1 MYNQKQS
8 KIMAQISGK
17 VIAILPVQSGENE
30 RGEWQRGGVVIETL
44 EAPSVKLALSTFG
57 RRRTQQIQQ
66 LTFGEVIVVTYMPE
80 SREFMG
86 KWYTELRL
94 TEVLTVAKKSAGEQ
108 AGN

>member
-1 MYNQKQS
+1 
-8 KIMAQISGK
+8 MAQISGK

-44 EAPSVKLALSTFG
+44 ESPSVKLALSTFG
-57 RRRTQQIQQ
+57 KRRTEQIQH
-66 LTFGEVIVVTYMPE
+66 LTLGEVVVVSYSPE

-94 TEVLTVAKKSAGEQ
+94 TEVMTTTRSTTPKISE
-108 AGN
+108 NE

>member
-1 MYNQKQS
+1 
-8 KIMAQISGK
+8 MAQVSGK
-17 VIAILPVQSGENE
+17 VITILPVISGENE

-57 RRRTQQIQQ
+57 QRRTQIIQQ
-66 LTFGEVIVVTYMPE
+66 LTLGEVIVATYIPE

-94 TEVLTVAKKSAGEQ
+94 SEVLTTAKNPAGKQ
-108 AGN
+108 SGD